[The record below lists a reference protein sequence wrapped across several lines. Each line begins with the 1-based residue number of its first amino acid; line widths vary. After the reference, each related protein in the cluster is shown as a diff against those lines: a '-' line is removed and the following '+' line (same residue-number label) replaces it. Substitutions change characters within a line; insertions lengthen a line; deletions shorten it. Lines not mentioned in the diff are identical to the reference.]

1 MGLPAQLLSP
11 LPFLLVVARIGGFFA
26 FVPLPGG
33 KAGPD
38 IVRVVLTVGFTL
50 ALFAQWPAVAAPST
64 LSWLTAALLSEAALG
79 VAVGLMVACLTE
91 SLVMMA
97 QIVGLQAGYGYA
109 STIDPSTQA
118 DAGVLLVVAELIG
131 GLLFFA
137 LGLDRE
143 VLRVFAASL
152 ETQPA
157 GAFLIA
163 PRAAAAILRLTA
175 SIFSTGLRLALPVA
189 ALLALVDVALALA
202 GRLHAQLPMVT
213 LAFPTK
219 MLLALGLL
227 AALAPLMP
235 RLYTEGA
242 RQVIQTAAH
251 LAAGR

>member
-1 MGLPAQLLSP
+1 MGLPVQLLSP
-11 LPFLLVVARIGGFFA
+11 LPFLLVTARVGGFFA

-38 IVRVVLTVGFTL
+38 TVRVMLTLGFTL
-50 ALFAQWPAVAAPST
+50 ALFPQWPAVQAPLS

-79 VAVGLMVACLTE
+79 VAVGLAVACLTE

-97 QIVGLQAGYGYA
+97 QVVGLQAGYGYA
-109 STIDPSTQA
+109 STIDPNTQA

-143 VLRVFAASL
+143 ILRVFARSL
-152 ETQPA
+152 ESQPA
-157 GAFLIA
+157 GAFLVTR
-163 PRAAAAILRLTA
+163 PAAAAVVRLTA
-175 SIFSTGLRLALPVA
+175 SIFATGLRLALPVA

-202 GRLHAQLPMVT
+202 GRLHAQLPLVT
-213 LAFPTK
+213 LAFPVK

-227 AALAPLMP
+227 AALAPLIP
-235 RLYTEGA
+235 RIYAEGA
-242 RQVIQTAAH
+242 RHVIEAAAH

>member
-1 MGLPAQLLSP
+1 MGLPVQLLSP
-11 LPFLLVVARIGGFFA
+11 VPFLLVLARVGGFFA

-38 IVRVVLTVGFTL
+38 TVRVVLTVGFTL
-50 ALFAQWPAVAAPST
+50 ALRAQWPAVQAPFS
-64 LSWLTAALLSEAALG
+64 LGWLTAVLLSEVALG
-79 VAVGLMVACLTE
+79 ISVGLAVVCLTE

-97 QIVGLQAGYGYA
+97 QVVGLQAGYGYA
-109 STIDPSTQA
+109 STIDPNTQA
-118 DAGVLLVVAELIG
+118 DAGVLLVVAQLIG

-143 VLRVFAASL
+143 VLRVFAGSM
-152 ETQPA
+152 ESQPP

-163 PRAAAAILRLTA
+163 RPAAGAIVRLTA

-227 AALAPLMP
+227 AALAPLIP

-242 RQVIQTAAH
+242 RHVIAVAAH
-251 LAAGR
+251 MVAGR

>member
-11 LPFLLVVARIGGFFA
+11 LPFLLVLARVGGFFA

-50 ALFAQWPAVAAPST
+50 ALVAQWPAAAAPFS

-79 VAVGLMVACLTE
+79 VTVGLAVACLTE

-109 STIDPSTQA
+109 STIDPATQA

-143 VLRVFAASL
+143 VLRVFAGSL

-157 GAFLIA
+157 GAFWIA
-163 PRAAAAILRLTA
+163 PSAAAAILRLTA

-219 MLLALGLL
+219 MLLALGRL

-235 RLYTEGA
+235 RLYTESA
-242 RQVIQTAAH
+242 RQAIRAAAH

>member
-1 MGLPAQLLSP
+1 MTLPAQLLSP
-11 LPFLLVVARIGGFFA
+11 LPFLLLLARVGGFFA

-38 IVRVVLTVGFTL
+38 TVRVVFTLGFTL
-50 ALFAQWPAVAAPST
+50 ALYAQWPAVPAALS
-64 LSWLTAALLSEAALG
+64 LSWMTATLLSEAALG
-79 VAVGLMVACLTE
+79 VTVGLAVACLTE

-97 QIVGLQAGYGYA
+97 QVVGLQAGYGYA
-109 STIDPSTQA
+109 STIDPTTQA
-118 DAGVLLVVAELIG
+118 DAGVLLVVAQLIG

-143 VLRVFAASL
+143 VVRVFAGSL

-157 GAFLIA
+157 GAFFIA
-163 PRAAAAILRLTA
+163 RPAAAAILQLTA
-175 SIFSTGLRLALPVA
+175 AIFATGLRLALPVV

-235 RLYTEGA
+235 RLYGEGA
-242 RQVIQTAAH
+242 RHVIQAAAH